1 MKVLVLTAILS
12 SMFIIPG
19 SALADSAANVGE
31 PFGREVV
38 SPAARD
44 KEIKAAVH
52 ENVPGGLD
60 DVIHENLADDG
71 EAGDIR
77 GNGKNDAPGRNK

>member
-1 MKVLVLTAILS
+1 MKVLVLTATLS
-12 SMFIIPG
+12 TMFIIPG
-19 SALADSAANVGE
+19 SALADSANVGD
-31 PFGREVV
+31 PFGKEVV

-44 KEIKAAVH
+44 KEIKDAVH

-60 DVIHENLADDG
+60 DVIQENLADDG

-77 GNGKNDAPGRNK
+77 GNGKNDAPGHNK